1 MDITKIEVMGKAIKA
16 GDEMVSLTDLWK
28 AVGGK
33 NTNHPVKWLGNKDT
47 KELIET
53 LGKTLRVQNSELI
66 KVTKGRGKMQ
76 GTFAHWQIALAYAKW
91 LSPELHL
98 QVNDIYRRFQE
109 ADPAIAESVIDRTEN
124 PEDLKRIEA
133 RARNKQ
139 TNKALNGVIA
149 SHGGE
154 GKTFARV
161 ADINNIAVTGKTAKQ
176 IRAENGLPKKA
187 STRPILPTSSMT
199 HMAFLEDLEAKSIEK
214 KRSLG
219 HSAIVA
225 NVCDVANSLQAFI
238 AQYA

>member
-16 GDEMVSLTDLWK
+16 GEEMVSLTDLWK
-28 AVGGK
+28 AYGDTNK
-33 NTNHPVKWLGNKDT
+33 RNHPSVWGRSAEAKA
-47 KELIET
+47 LIDKCAES
-53 LGKTLRVQNSELI
+53 LKVDNSQLW
-66 KVTKGRGKMQ
+66 KVSRGHEG

-124 PEDLKRIEA
+124 AADLARIEA

-149 SHGGE
+149 AHGGE

-187 STRPILPTSSMT
+187 STRPILPTNSMI

-225 NVCDVANSLQAFI
+225 NACDVANSLQAFV

>member
-1 MDITKIEVMGKAIKA
+1 MDITKIEIMGKAIKA

-28 AVGGK
+28 AVGEDK
-33 NTNHPVKWLGNKDT
+33 KKHPTLWMRSDST
-47 KELIET
+47 KELLSKCAEMLNLT
-53 LGKTLRVQNSELI
+53 NSQLWKTQ
-66 KVTKGRGKMQ
+66 RGHA
-76 GTFAHWQIALAYAKW
+76 GGVYSHWQIALAYAKW

-98 QVNDIYRRFQE
+98 AVNDIYRRFQE
-109 ADPAIAESVIDRTEN
+109 ADPALAESVIDRTEN
-124 PEDLKRIEA
+124 VEDLKRIEA
-133 RARNKQ
+133 RVRNKQ
-139 TNKALNGVIA
+139 SNKALNGVIA
-149 SHGGE
+149 AHGGE
-154 GKTFARV
+154 GKTFACV

-187 STRPILPTSSMT
+187 STRPILPTSGMT
-199 HMAFLEDLEAKSIEK
+199 HMAFLEDLESKSIEK

>member
-1 MDITKIEVMGKAIKA
+1 MDITKIEIMGKAIKA
-16 GDEMVSLTDLWK
+16 GEEMVSLTDLWK
-28 AVGGK
+28 AIGGK
-33 NTNHPVKWLGNKDT
+33 SRNRPKVWVST
-47 KELIET
+47 KEA
-53 LGKTLRVQNSELI
+53 SELI
-66 KVTKGRGKMQ
+66 NTLSKGQDSALYIQVRKGAQ
-76 GTFAHWQIALAYAKW
+76 GGTFAHWQIALAYAKW

-109 ADPAIAESVIDRTEN
+109 ADPALAESVIDRTEN
-124 PEDLKRIEA
+124 VEDLARIEA

-149 SHGGE
+149 AHGGE

-176 IRAENGLPKKA
+176 IRAENGLTKKA
-187 STRPILPTSSMT
+187 STRPHLPTQGMN

>member
-1 MDITKIEVMGKAIKA
+1 MDITKIEIMGKAIKA
-16 GDEMVSLTDLWK
+16 GEEMVSLTDLWK
-28 AVGGK
+28 AIGGESRNRPK
-33 NTNHPVKWLGNKDT
+33 VWLAT
-47 KELIET
+47 KEFNDLMAT
-53 LGKTLRVQNSELI
+53 LS
-66 KVTKGRGKMQ
+66 KGQDSSLYLQVRKGSMG

-109 ADPAIAESVIDRTEN
+109 ADPALAESVIDRTEN
-124 PEDLKRIEA
+124 AEDLKRIEA

-154 GKTFARV
+154 GKTFALV

-176 IRAENGLPKKA
+176 IRSENGLPKKA